1 MDCSLALGV
10 CSAIAW
16 TGYIN
21 EADFASA
28 CRQLGCR
35 MSAKELRRVMGEID
49 TDHDGRIQYKQVPQK
64 YSNRGTPY
72 NPVTPLR

>member
-1 MDCSLALGV
+1 MCVLRDRV
-10 CSAIAW
+10 NTW

-49 TDHDGRIQYKQVPQK
+49 TDHDGRIQYKPVPHQ
-64 YSNRGTPY
+64 NTAIVVVVFR